1 MYRMQRNMR
10 KYMKLL
16 KLSCSEIRQMIRYL
30 IMFVKYLIIFSDER
44 VDVESSS
51 S

>member
-30 IMFVKYLIIFSDER
+30 IMFVKYFIFSDER
-44 VDVESSS
+44 VDVVSSS